1 MKFYFVQQVLYNF
14 SCFQVFMIMTTFV
27 QVSLDPK
34 CLQLVS
40 SLVEKDVKVDDNR
53 NSAVIVIIGYFFIE
67 IWPKKISQEKNKA
80 SVV

>member
-1 MKFYFVQQVLYNF
+1 
-14 SCFQVFMIMTTFV
+14 MTTFV
-27 QVSLDPK
+27 QVSLDLK
-34 CLQLVS
+34 YLQLVS
-40 SLVEKDVKVDDNR
+40 SLVEKDVKVEDNR

>member
-1 MKFYFVQQVLYNF
+1 
-14 SCFQVFMIMTTFV
+14 MIMTTFV

>member
-1 MKFYFVQQVLYNF
+1 
-14 SCFQVFMIMTTFV
+14 
-27 QVSLDPK
+27 
-34 CLQLVS
+34 
-40 SLVEKDVKVDDNR
+40 VEKDVKVEDNR

>member
-1 MKFYFVQQVLYNF
+1 
-14 SCFQVFMIMTTFV
+14 MIMTTFV
-27 QVSLDPK
+27 QVSLDLK

-67 IWPKKISQEKNKA
+67 IWPNKISQEKIKA